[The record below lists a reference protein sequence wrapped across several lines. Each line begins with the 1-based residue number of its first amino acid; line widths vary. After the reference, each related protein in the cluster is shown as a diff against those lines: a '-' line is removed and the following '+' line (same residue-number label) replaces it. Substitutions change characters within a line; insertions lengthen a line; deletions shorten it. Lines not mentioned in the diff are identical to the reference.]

1 MSIENLFFNV
11 LAPHVPHAFPLVLP
25 ESPTLPAATYTFVG
39 GTANPTL
46 NTSGLTR
53 YRVEVSCYGNSYSDA
68 VTLRSSVKAALN
80 GYTDPNMVIEWSRS
94 TDFFEHESLQYR
106 CLSEF
111 YVTSVL

>member
-11 LAPHVPHAFPLVLP
+11 LSALVPRAYPLVIP
-25 ESPTLPAATYTFVG
+25 EGATLPAATYSFVG

-53 YRVEVSCYGNSYSDA
+53 YRVEVSCYGQTYSDA
-68 VTLRSSVKAALN
+68 VTLRSTVKTALN
-80 GYTDPNMVIEWSRS
+80 GYTDPNMTIEWVRS
-94 TDFFEHESLQYR
+94 TDFFEHELLQFR